1 MYDCNMSAFRRRTRF
16 ATPVILVAACS
27 SSKEPTKPKQF
38 PGMTW
43 SVRMLVDMKCVAT
56 ELGPNPPAPRSIE
69 CPPGMSGT
77 TVFTVGELA
86 NKTCGIVP
94 AGCVDER
101 CVKIPASCPLPPG
114 QEAVQKLSVV
124 WTIEKQGDECHAEE
138 GEGHDAC
145 PPGVDCNPP
154 QPRVVTCPR
163 EVTETQPIRIAELVD
178 ATCVVVPDGCENTG
192 CAKQKVVC
200 PAVIKGD

>member
-27 SSKEPTKPKQF
+27 SSKEPTKAKQF
-38 PGMTW
+38 PGVTW

-56 ELGPNPPAPRSIE
+56 RADDQRSIE

-86 NKTCGIVP
+86 NKTCAIVP
-94 AGCVDER
+94 AGCVEER
-101 CVKIPASCPLPPG
+101 CVKIASPCPLPKG
-114 QEAVQKLSVV
+114 QQATQKLAVV
-124 WTIEKQGDECHAEE
+124 WTIEKLGDECHAEE

-145 PPGVDCNPP
+145 PPGIDCNPP
-154 QPRVVTCPR
+154 QPRIVQCPPG
-163 EVTETQPIRIAELVD
+163 VTEERELRIAELLD
-178 ATCVVVPDGCENTG
+178 GTCVIVPDGCETTG
-192 CAKQKVVC
+192 CATQRIDCPKQVPRK
-200 PAVIKGD
+200 